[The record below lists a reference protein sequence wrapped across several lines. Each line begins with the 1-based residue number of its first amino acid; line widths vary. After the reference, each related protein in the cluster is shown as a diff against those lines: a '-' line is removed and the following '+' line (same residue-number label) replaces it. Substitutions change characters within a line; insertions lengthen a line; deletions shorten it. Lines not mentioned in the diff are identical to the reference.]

1 MRRRHKVSNGTIDIE
16 KTNLEAHVELC
27 ANRYE
32 SLDKRLSSIENTV
45 KELHKSIQEGHHN
58 MVKVIVGTAGTVL
71 AGMLSVVVVL
81 LMKM

>member
-1 MRRRHKVSNGTIDIE
+1 MSNGTIDIE

-27 ANRYE
+27 AHRYE
-32 SLDKRLSSIENTV
+32 SLDNRLSSIESTV

-58 MVKVIVGTAGTVL
+58 MVKVVIGTAGTVL
-71 AGMLSVVVVL
+71 AGLLSVVVVL